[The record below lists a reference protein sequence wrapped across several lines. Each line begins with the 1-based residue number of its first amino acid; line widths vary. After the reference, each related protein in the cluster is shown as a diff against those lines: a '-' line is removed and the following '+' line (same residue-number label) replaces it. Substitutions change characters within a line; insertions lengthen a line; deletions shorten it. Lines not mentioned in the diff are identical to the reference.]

1 MEQNLLKDMGK
12 RLSQRRKQLDLTQE
26 QLAEKMDVSIQM
38 ISNMELGKKAIKPE
52 NLLKVC
58 KILDISSDYVLTGE
72 KGEKE
77 TTDIFVKINRL
88 SDKELEIIETL
99 INYFIDN

>member
-1 MEQNLLKDMGK
+1 MGK

-38 ISNMELGKKAIKPE
+38 ISNMELGKKAIRPE